1 MNKDYF
7 ILTKTIPGQ
16 IYFDLSPIDNSDQ
29 HRVIKLTN
37 EAPTARL
44 PKNWALGVFLN
55 PTAFKMF
62 EKGLFTF
69 NELDTVMQLAQ
80 DEQVYFGEELDFAP
94 APLSIEKDILEALLS
109 GKKDQINAFMTTS
122 TDKQRVLTVANDNIQ
137 QLTKGVISFL
147 EKELGVQLVIDDEE

>member
-1 MNKDYF
+1 
-7 ILTKTIPGQ
+7 
-16 IYFDLSPIDNSDQ
+16 
-29 HRVIKLTN
+29 
-37 EAPTARL
+37 
-44 PKNWALGVFLN
+44 
-55 PTAFKMF
+55 MF

-69 NELDTVMQLAQ
+69 NDLDTVLQLAQ

-94 APLSIEKDILEALLS
+94 APLSIEKDILDALLS